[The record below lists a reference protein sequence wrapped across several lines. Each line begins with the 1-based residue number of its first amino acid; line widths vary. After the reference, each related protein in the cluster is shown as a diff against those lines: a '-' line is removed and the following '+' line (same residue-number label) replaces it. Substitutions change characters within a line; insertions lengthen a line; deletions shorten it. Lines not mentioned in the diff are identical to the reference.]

1 MDVTLQ
7 SSQRNEPITWIESA
21 EIIIGNT
28 SYSLDFNNGIYEV
41 TVPTP
46 SNEVTIQVQYKP
58 QYDVAFA
65 KLGFRV
71 EYDQHVIPLQ
81 LMKII
86 PL

>member
-41 TVPTP
+41 TVPTT

-58 QYDVAFA
+58 QYEVAST
-65 KLGFRV
+65 KLAFRV